1 MPAASAETAA
11 ASPTAVAAAHPV
23 ERRAGSDSASGLPPI
38 AVVVDH
44 LETEVVVDYLVV
56 GLQAACTA
64 VRLRRVQRRPVWK
77 RLNRLSVAT
86 VQRKI
91 EEVHRGRLFDDFNF
105 GFGGLYE
112 TKLGKKMLQSP
123 PIVFVSCALAL
134 HPRHR
139 KN

>member
-1 MPAASAETAA
+1 MEASRAAIRAASSDEAVPAASAETAA

-64 VRLRRVQRRPVWK
+64 VRLRRVQRRPVEK
-77 RLNRLSVAT
+77 AE
-86 VQRKI
+86 QI
-91 EEVHRGRLFDDFNF
+91 ERRDRPTQN
-105 GFGGLYE
+105 
-112 TKLGKKMLQSP
+112 
-123 PIVFVSCALAL
+123 
-134 HPRHR
+134 
-139 KN
+139 